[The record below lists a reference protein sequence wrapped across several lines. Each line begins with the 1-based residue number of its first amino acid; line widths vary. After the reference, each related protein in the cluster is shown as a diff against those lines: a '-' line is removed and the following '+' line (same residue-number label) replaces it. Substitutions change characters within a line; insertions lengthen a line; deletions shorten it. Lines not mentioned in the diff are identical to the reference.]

1 MIKAPG
7 LSGGVGIRR
16 LIFFFLNIIGV
27 TTMSGARTGLSGF
40 INTLEETLIALL
52 LGLMTL
58 ITFANVIARFA
69 FNSNIL
75 WALELTVFL
84 FAWLVLLGASYAVK
98 THTHLGVDAIVNIL
112 SPGARRGVALVAA
125 AACLVFS
132 LLLLKGAY
140 DYWAVFADL
149 PPTSGRWF
157 PTGFDMK
164 ARSQS
169 FYEVQDV
176 PMVGLFRFLEELI
189 NYGDSYEKL
198 PKVVPYVVLPL
209 SMLLLVF
216 RFSQALMQVLRG
228 EADRL
233 VASHEVEDELDEAR
247 ARATE
252 GEN

>member
-1 MIKAPG
+1 
-7 LSGGVGIRR
+7 
-16 LIFFFLNIIGV
+16 
-27 TTMSGARTGLSGF
+27 MSGARSGPAGF
-40 INTLEETLIALL
+40 INSIEENVIAGL

-58 ITFANVIARFA
+58 ITFANVVARFV

-98 THTHLGVDAIVNIL
+98 THAHLGVDAILNMLAPAPRRIL
-112 SPGARRGVALVAA
+112 ALVSVSC
-125 AACLVFS
+125 CLLFS

-157 PTGFDMK
+157 PTGFDLK

-176 PMVGLFRFLEELI
+176 PMVAGLRWLEGLI
-189 NYGDSYEKL
+189 NYGDAYEKL
-198 PKVVPYVVLPL
+198 PKVVPYLVLPV
-209 SMLLLVF
+209 SILLLLF
-216 RFSQALMQVLRG
+216 RFVQAAILIWRG
-228 EADRL
+228 ELDRL
-233 VASHEVEDELDEAR
+233 VASHEVEDELEAMR
-247 ARATE
+247 AQQNEERD
-252 GEN
+252 

>member
-1 MIKAPG
+1 MI
-7 LSGGVGIRR
+7 
-16 LIFFFLNIIGV
+16 
-27 TTMSGARTGLSGF
+27 
-40 INTLEETLIALL
+40 
-52 LGLMTL
+52 
-58 ITFANVIARFA
+58 
-69 FNSNIL
+69 
-75 WALELTVFL
+75 
-84 FAWLVLLGASYAVK
+84 
-98 THTHLGVDAIVNIL
+98 
-112 SPGARRGVALVAA
+112 AA
-125 AACLVFS
+125 AACLLFS

-176 PMVGLFRFLEELI
+176 PMVGMFRFLEDLI

-209 SMLLLVF
+209 SMLLLVI
-216 RFSQALMQVLRG
+216 RFAQAALQVLRG
-228 EADRL
+228 NADRL

-252 GEN
+252 GEK

>member
-1 MIKAPG
+1 MAG
-7 LSGGVGIRR
+7 S
-16 LIFFFLNIIGV
+16 
-27 TTMSGARTGLSGF
+27 RTGPSGL
-40 INTLEETLIALL
+40 INALEETLIAIL
-52 LGLMTL
+52 LGLMTA
-58 ITFANVIARFA
+58 ITFANVIARFV

-98 THTHLGVDAIVNIL
+98 AHAHLGVDAIVNML
-112 SPGARRGVALVAA
+112 APGARRAVGLFT
-125 AACLVFS
+125 AACCIVFS

-176 PMVGLFRFLEELI
+176 PMVAVFKFLEDLI

-198 PKVVPYVVLPL
+198 PKVVPYVVLPV

-216 RFSQALMQVLRG
+216 RFIQAAFQIARG
-228 EADRL
+228 DVDRL
-233 VASHEVEDELDEAR
+233 VASHEVEDELDAVR
-247 ARATE
+247 AQR
-252 GEN
+252 GEHD

>member
-1 MIKAPG
+1 
-7 LSGGVGIRR
+7 
-16 LIFFFLNIIGV
+16 
-27 TTMSGARTGLSGF
+27 
-40 INTLEETLIALL
+40 
-52 LGLMTL
+52 
-58 ITFANVIARFA
+58 
-69 FNSNIL
+69 
-75 WALELTVFL
+75 
-84 FAWLVLLGASYAVK
+84 LVLLGAAYAVK
-98 THTHLGVDAIVNIL
+98 THAHLGVDAIVNIL
-112 SPGARRGVALVAA
+112 NPGARRVVGLIASGC
-125 AACLVFS
+125 CLVFS

-157 PTGFDMK
+157 PTGFDFS

-176 PMVGLFRFLEELI
+176 PMVGVFRFLEELI

-198 PKVVPYVVLPL
+198 PKAVPYVVLPL
-209 SMLLLVF
+209 SMLLLVL
-216 RFSQALMQVLRG
+216 RFAQAARQVWRG

-252 GEN
+252 GEI